1 LKLPKLSAA
10 KLKYLKWV
18 GYAFAYVLAFVLF
31 AYISFPYERL
41 RQYVVSTYNAT
52 QTAPAQ
58 NRLEIDS
65 LSWSWRFPGIV
76 AEGVRLVV
84 PPPPTPEG
92 EKPLPPRYLEAQEV
106 FVSASALALLSGSRE
121 ASFGAQA
128 LDGDIAGWASD
139 SSAGRRL
146 ELQLDGVNPGSIP
159 QLASTVGLPIAGSLS
174 GHISL
179 DIPEGNISKAEGT
192 VDLAAEDLVLGD
204 GKAKIQN
211 AIVLPEL
218 HMGAFVLKAQVS
230 GGRLKIDE
238 CTAQGRDLDLALSG
252 SIRLRAKLENSVADM
267 ELKFSFAEKYRNQSD
282 MTKALFG
289 RPDSKIPGLFDTAT
303 SSHLTKQDDGS
314 YGARLAGSL
323 GRLMPRPLASGRRGK
338 DKDASAIGGARRRT
352 RSNRRAGAEKTEPDE
367 AADEAAEEP

>member
-1 LKLPKLSAA
+1 ML
-10 KLKYLKWV
+10 
-18 GYAFAYVLAFVLF
+18 FAYV
-31 AYISFPYERL
+31 SFPYERL
-41 RQYVVSTYNAT
+41 RQYVVATYNAT
-52 QTAPAQ
+52 QTLQPQ

-65 LSWSWRFPGIV
+65 LTWSWRFPGIV

-92 EKPLPPRYLEAQEV
+92 EKPTQPRYLEAEEV
-106 FVSASALALLSGSRE
+106 FVSASALALISGARE

-128 LDGDIAGWASD
+128 LEGEIAGWASD
-139 SSAGRRL
+139 SSSGRRL

-159 QLASTVGLPIAGSLS
+159 QLAATVGLPLAGRLS

-179 DIPEGNISKAEGT
+179 DIPEGNFSKAEGT

-211 AIVLPEL
+211 AIALPEL

-252 SIRLRAKLENSVADM
+252 SIRLRPKLENSLADM
-267 ELKFSFAEKYRNQSD
+267 EIKFSFAEKYRNQSD

-289 RPDSKIPGLFDTAT
+289 QPDSKIPGLFDTAT
-303 SSHLTKQDDGS
+303 SSHLSKQEDGS
-314 YGARLAGSL
+314 YGARLTGTLA
-323 GRLMPRPLASGRRGK
+323 RLAPRPLAGARRSK
-338 DKDASAIGGARRRT
+338 DGTSTGGSRRRT
-352 RSNRRAGAEKTEPDE
+352 RSSRRGGEKAETDE
-367 AADEAAEEP
+367 AEEAIDDAP